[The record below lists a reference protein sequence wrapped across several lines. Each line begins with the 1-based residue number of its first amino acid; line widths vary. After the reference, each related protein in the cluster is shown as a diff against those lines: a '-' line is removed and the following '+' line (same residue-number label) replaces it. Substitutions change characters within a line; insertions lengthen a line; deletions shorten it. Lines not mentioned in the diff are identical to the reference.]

1 MEAIQKDNSR
11 KIREAILT
19 DPTLQRL
26 YAKRVEI
33 YSLAIPKVILKNG
46 KVETIWIDET
56 NSPIIKKI
64 DEQIEMIT
72 QKIIKHINNEDK
84 QI

>member
-1 MEAIQKDNSR
+1 MKAIQKDNSR
-11 KIREAILT
+11 KINEAILT

-33 YSLAIPKVILKNG
+33 YSLAVPKVILKDG
-46 KVETIWIDET
+46 KAEIIWIDET

-64 DEQIEMIT
+64 D
-72 QKIIKHINNEDK
+72 K